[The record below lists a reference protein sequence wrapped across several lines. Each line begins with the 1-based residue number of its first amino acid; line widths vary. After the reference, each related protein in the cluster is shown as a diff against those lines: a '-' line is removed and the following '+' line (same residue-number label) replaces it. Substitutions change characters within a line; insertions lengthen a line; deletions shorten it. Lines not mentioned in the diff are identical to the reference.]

1 MEEDPCNVDKCQAS
15 VVLCLNSLE
24 ETKTDMIGIALHYQD
39 SDDKVQHLRDFT
51 NSLRVLAQRWL
62 CIMRLLNVQLT
73 QLAFEEIKYFT
84 NSISLIFTISLWRI
98 MNTNQQITEGWHWN
112 VEWIPSPLRESLGDS
127 LYNEVIS
134 LMPAFQTK
142 LMC

>member
-1 MEEDPCNVDKCQAS
+1 MQEDHCNADKCQAS

-51 NSLRVLAQRWL
+51 NSLRVLAWYRL
-62 CIMRLLNVQLT
+62 RIMRLLNVQLT

-84 NSISLIFTISLWRI
+84 NSISLIFTIS
-98 MNTNQQITEGWHWN
+98 
-112 VEWIPSPLRESLGDS
+112 P
-127 LYNEVIS
+127 
-134 LMPAFQTK
+134 
-142 LMC
+142 

>member
-51 NSLRVLAQRWL
+51 NSLRVLAQR
-62 CIMRLLNVQLT
+62 
-73 QLAFEEIKYFT
+73 
-84 NSISLIFTISLWRI
+84 
-98 MNTNQQITEGWHWN
+98 
-112 VEWIPSPLRESLGDS
+112 
-127 LYNEVIS
+127 
-134 LMPAFQTK
+134 
-142 LMC
+142 